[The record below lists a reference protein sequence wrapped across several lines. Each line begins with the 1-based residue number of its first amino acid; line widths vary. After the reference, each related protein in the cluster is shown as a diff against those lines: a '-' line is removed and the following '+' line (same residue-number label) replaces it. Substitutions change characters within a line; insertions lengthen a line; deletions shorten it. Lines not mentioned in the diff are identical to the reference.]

1 MKKLIYSSAGL
12 VLIAAIF
19 LVFNLFITLALPDT
33 RLDLTQRKLYSISP
47 GTQQILANID
57 EPINLYF
64 FWSDKASRDIAPLR
78 LYARRVQEML
88 KTYEKQARG
97 KIRLHII
104 DPAPFSEDED
114 RAAKFGLQGLPLS
127 AGEQI
132 YFGLAGTS
140 ALDDTEV
147 IPFFAPDQ
155 EALLEYE
162 LSRLVQSLA
171 QTQKPVVGLLSSLPV
186 DGGFDPMRQAPTP
199 PWYVMENLRQQFTIE
214 TLATDVGEIPQN
226 ISVLLLIHPKNLSES
241 TLYAIDQFVLRGG
254 KLLAFV
260 DPYSE
265 MERGMPMMA
274 EQQGS
279 DLPAL
284 FQAWGFSMQPGKI
297 VADANYAMTLSMSG
311 NRTVRHAGWLNLP
324 AERLNQEDVSLAG
337 LSNITLASAG
347 ILSKIEGATTQFIP
361 LLQSSNQAMPF
372 DVARLALLQDPEEIL
387 HELKPTGEQ
396 YSLAARITG
405 PAQSAFPNGIE
416 GQKDGLKQSNNINL
430 IVIADSDI
438 LSDRLWVQVRELFG
452 QRLAQAWADNGS
464 FTANALDNLSGSDA
478 LISVRS
484 RSRSARPFTRVEALQ
499 REAEAAFRE
508 KEQALSQRLT
518 QTEQRLAE
526 LQQQQDPSKVF
537 ELSAEQKAALQQFI
551 DQRTEL
557 RKELREVR
565 YQLNANIEA
574 LGRWLKLA
582 NILLMPLIISFGTL
596 IFVLCRRRKTAYK
609 PSTNAA

>member
-12 VLIAAIF
+12 ALIAAVF
-19 LVFNLFITLALPDT
+19 LAFNLFISLALPDT
-33 RLDLTQRKLYSISP
+33 RLDLTERKLYSISS
-47 GTQQILANID
+47 GTHQILASID

-88 KTYEKQARG
+88 KAYESEAKG

-114 RAAKFGLQGLPLS
+114 RAAQFGLQGLPLGV
-127 AGEQI
+127 GEQI

-140 ALDDTEV
+140 ALDETAV

-155 EALLEYE
+155 EAFLEYE

-171 QTQKPVVGLLSSLPV
+171 QTQKPVVGLLSSLPIE
-186 DGGFDPMRQAPTP
+186 GGFDPMRQAPTQ
-199 PWYVMENLRQQFTIE
+199 PWYVMDNLRQQFQIE
-214 TLATDVGEIPQN
+214 TLAANVGEIPQN
-226 ISVLLLIHPKNLSES
+226 ISVLLLVHPKNLSDA

-274 EQQGS
+274 QPQGS
-279 DLPAL
+279 NLERL
-284 FQAWGFSMQPGKI
+284 FKAWGFAMADGKI
-297 VADANYAMTLSMSG
+297 VADASYAMTLSMSG
-311 NRTVRHAGWLNLP
+311 GKTARHAGWLNLP
-324 AERLNQEDVSLAG
+324 SERLNQQDISLAG
-337 LSNITLASAG
+337 LDNISVASAG
-347 ILSKIEGATTQFIP
+347 MLSPIEGATTQFTP

-372 DVARLALLQDPEEIL
+372 DVAKLALMQDPEDIL
-387 HELKPTGEQ
+387 REFKATGEQ
-396 YSLAARITG
+396 YHLAARIAG
-405 PAQSAFPNGIE
+405 PAQSAFPEGIE
-416 GQKDGLKQSNNINL
+416 GQKDGLKQADNINL
-430 IVIADSDI
+430 IVVADTDI

-452 QRLAQAWADNGS
+452 QRLAQPWADNGS
-464 FTANALDNLSGSDA
+464 FAANALDNLSGSDA

-484 RSRSARPFTRVEALQ
+484 RGRSARPFTRVEALQ
-499 REAEAAFRE
+499 RQAEAAFRE
-508 KEQALSQRLT
+508 KEQALQQRLT
-518 QTEQRLAE
+518 ETEQRLAE

-551 DQRTEL
+551 EQRIAL

-574 LGRWLKLA
+574 LGRNLKLI
-582 NILLMPLIISFGTL
+582 NILLVPGLISLMALLFML
-596 IFVLCRRRKTAYK
+596 RRKRQSPQ
-609 PSTNAA
+609 PSAIKAA

>member
-12 VLIAAIF
+12 ALIAAIF
-19 LVFNLFITLALPDT
+19 LAFNLFITLALPDT

-47 GTQQILANID
+47 GTQQILASID

-114 RAAKFGLQGLPLS
+114 RAAKFGLQGLPLG

-199 PWYVMENLRQQFTIE
+199 PWYVMENLRQQFSIE

-226 ISVLLLIHPKNLSES
+226 ISVLLLIHPKNLSEA

-265 MERGMPMMA
+265 MERGMPMLA

-324 AERLNQEDVSLAG
+324 ADRLNQEDVSLAG
-337 LSNITLASAG
+337 LSNISLASAG
-347 ILSKIEGATTQFIP
+347 ILAPIEGATTQFIP

-387 HELKPTGEQ
+387 RELKPTGEQ
-396 YSLAARITG
+396 YSFAARITG
-405 PAQSAFPNGIE
+405 PAQSAFPSGIE

-452 QRLAQAWADNGS
+452 QRLAQPWADNGS

-484 RSRSARPFTRVEALQ
+484 RGRSARPFTRVEALQ

-508 KEQALSQRLT
+508 KEQALSQRLS

-551 DQRTEL
+551 DQRSAS
-557 RKELREVR
+557 V
-565 YQLNANIEA
+565 N
-574 LGRWLKLA
+574 
-582 NILLMPLIISFGTL
+582 
-596 IFVLCRRRKTAYK
+596 
-609 PSTNAA
+609 